1 MHCMPQMN
9 KELGWV
15 MKSAI
20 YVKTPV
26 GWGSTYC
33 FTAVGV
39 VGFSVTASHQLL
51 RDLLFIFFWMACFLF
66 PRSLSFDFCYDL
78 DIWAQG
84 QALIVFFVI
93 MSFFTILSRGGF

>member
-1 MHCMPQMN
+1 MYMHCMPQLN

-39 VGFSVTASHQLL
+39 VGFSVTGVTPVTKGPPVH
-51 RDLLFIFFWMACFLF
+51 IF
-66 PRSLSFDFCYDL
+66 L
-78 DIWAQG
+78 DG
-84 QALIVFFVI
+84 MFFVPEVI
-93 MSFFTILSRGGF
+93 IF